1 MSDAFARVVGA
12 LVSRGWSEA
21 ARSGRVTTWSK
32 GSAITVVPEDL
43 AEGTLAW
50 RQVLAGIM
58 SADPVAGELLQRSNG
73 GAQPRPASSD
83 VDRFEWQVHLTGP
96 GLTGEHETGAYEL
109 GRFVAATATA
119 VNELAKDSIGARRR
133 ARALQIVG
141 GPIEGSVFVR
151 LREPHQ
157 DAPTQERLFE
167 MESATPEGTALQ
179 TLSQICNV
187 ATQAAV
193 EPSQSIL
200 TAQLELQHGA
210 RASIGR
216 LARVMIDGRWEAR
229 GHLVTPKRGPQPFE
243 LSLAGAHRL
252 DLVARERSE
261 KVSVRSY
268 TGKLDAWKW
277 SHAELEMLVE
287 EGDRRAVRAAVPAAL
302 QLDVAALLLD
312 PEQRCTDGA
321 P

>member
-229 GHLVTPKRGPQPFE
+229 G
-243 LSLAGAHRL
+243 
-252 DLVARERSE
+252 RSRASG
-261 KVSVRSY
+261 V
-268 TGKLDAWKW
+268 
-277 SHAELEMLVE
+277 
-287 EGDRRAVRAAVPAAL
+287 RRAAAAAWNL
-302 QLDVAALLLD
+302 RTIATTHRVMICAVWIGIFTPVLKSHLSNYSKKKKTSL
-312 PEQRCTDGA
+312 CIF
-321 P
+321 